1 MSEENV
7 AVNNEDRENEQNN
20 AAKKF
25 RNFSRQKKSSMP
37 FKKKVCKLCAAD
49 AIMPDYKNPE
59 NLKKYTTERGK
70 IIPRKITGVCA
81 KHQRIVA
88 REIKKARIL
97 AYLPFDRK

>member
-1 MSEENV
+1 MADENV
-7 AVNNEDRENEQNN
+7 VNNSTDDKENDNVQE
-20 AAKKF
+20 KKF
-25 RNFSRQKKSSMP
+25 KSYSKPKRNPMMFR
-37 FKKKVCKLCAAD
+37 KKVCKLCAAD
-49 AIMPDYKNPE
+49 AVMPDYKNPE
-59 NLKKYTTERGK
+59 NLKKYITERGK